1 MSNTPVKVPKLGESI
16 TEALVASWLKNEG
29 DRVEVDEPLVE
40 LETDKITLE
49 VPAPVAGV
57 LVRHAAEVGATV
69 EIGDLIAE
77 ISAGEGAGEPAGS
90 TSEPEPE
97 SKSESESESDN
108 ESESESDNEAESD
121 NESKSKNDA
130 QANEPASA
138 MPGAKAE
145 AQRTGVDLSKVEGT
159 GRGGRILKED
169 VQKVAKSAASKP
181 AEAPAKAASKPAPA
195 KSGNAERVVPMS
207 PLRRRIA
214 QRLVEAQQNA
224 AILTTFN
231 EVDMTE
237 VFRLRKQF
245 KQSFIDTHGVKL
257 GFMSFFLKASVAAL
271 KAFPGVNAE
280 IRGTDIIYKD
290 RYDIG
295 VAVGGGKGL
304 VVPVVRSADTLGF
317 ADIENEIARLAD
329 RARRNKLTLDEL
341 TGGTFTISNGG
352 IYGSMLSTPILNPPQ
367 SGILGLHNIV
377 QRPVAIDGKVEIR
390 PIMYLALSYDHR
402 LVDGREAVQF
412 LIKVKSCIE
421 NPERMMFEI

>member
-16 TEALVASWLKNEG
+16 TEALVASWLKNVG
-29 DRVEVDEPLVE
+29 DRVEADEPVVE
-40 LETDKITLE
+40 LETDKVTLE

-69 EIGDLIAE
+69 EIGDVIAE
-77 ISAGEGAGEPAGS
+77 IAVGGASEAPRPAEPAA
-90 TSEPEPE
+90 TSEPEPKE
-97 SKSESESESDN
+97 HV
-108 ESESESDNEAESD
+108 
-121 NESKSKNDA
+121 
-130 QANEPASA
+130 QANESAPA
-138 MPGAKAE
+138 MPAAKAE
-145 AQRTGVDLSKVEGT
+145 AARTGVDLDKVEGT

-169 VQKVAKSAASKP
+169 VQRAATPAPAPVKSPQP
-181 AEAPAKAASKPAPA
+181 AAPAKAPPKPAAKAPIPAPA
-195 KSGNAERVVPMS
+195 PGERERVVPMS

-231 EVDMTE
+231 EVDMSA
-237 VFRLRKQF
+237 VFRLRKQH
-245 KQSFIDTHGVKL
+245 KQTFIDAHGVKL
-257 GFMSFFLKASVAAL
+257 GFMSFFLKASVSAL
-271 KAFPGVNAE
+271 KAYPGVNAE
-280 IRGTDIIYKD
+280 IRGTNIVYRD

-304 VVPVVRSADTLGF
+304 VVPVVRNADQLGF
-317 ADIENEIARLAD
+317 AAIEKEISRLAD
-329 RARRNKLTLDEL
+329 RARNNKLTLDEL

-377 QRPVAIDGKVEIR
+377 ERPVAIDGKVEIR

-412 LIKVKSCIE
+412 LVRVKQCIE
-421 NPERMMFEI
+421 NPERIMFEI